1 MKSIKSWSLIWWKGT
16 QNIYKF
22 FLGLVWGCN
31 VYILFASMFLQ
42 DDTLSLLFMFMH
54 LSLLPIRIRV
64 EIGLLV
70 PSRPFWRWK
79 WVLWV
84 VKLLFKCLFFVNA
97 VNSVGVVHWMWRW
110 WLPSPYI
117 SSLLYLHISDIFHG
131 ALLFGSI
138 GQLRHSRCAFIPQA
152 PRMVG
157 PSVSHP
163 QTLVH
168 VSGLDW
174 CMNSPLP
181 ILGPVYAVFKSFP
194 PTLLFLIFL
203 EMRGNKREI
212 VV

>member
-84 VKLLFKCLFFVNA
+84 VKLLFKWLFFVNA

-110 WLPSPYI
+110 WLPSSDI
-117 SSLLYLHISDIFHG
+117 SSLLYLHISDD
-131 ALLFGSI
+131 
-138 GQLRHSRCAFIPQA
+138 RNDE
-152 PRMVG
+152 
-157 PSVSHP
+157 
-163 QTLVH
+163 T
-168 VSGLDW
+168 
-174 CMNSPLP
+174 N
-181 ILGPVYAVFKSFP
+181 
-194 PTLLFLIFL
+194 
-203 EMRGNKREI
+203 
-212 VV
+212 